1 MRGSIRR
8 RGSTWSIVYDERP
21 DPQTGKRRRRE
32 RGGFPDQDAAET
44 ALAEAIAAVKS
55 GGYVDPSKVT
65 VSRFLTDWI
74 DRKAEDDLKP
84 TTATS
89 YRSKIDHH
97 LVPRLGSLRVQELDV
112 SRIEDALREIH
123 REGGRDGAPLSRRTV
138 NYCRV
143 VLASALDDAVRR
155 GIIKGNP
162 ARLARI
168 PARERD
174 GWKPRSAPQQPWS
187 IEELRTFLATAADD
201 RLAALWMTYLTT
213 GMRRGEA
220 LGLCWSAVD
229 LDAGTAAV
237 ARVRTTAEDADGHR
251 MVYDY
256 DTPKSAAS
264 ARTVTLDGPTVAAFR
279 VHRTA
284 QLEDR
289 MAAGGAWVD
298 DDRVFAREDGS
309 GLDPEA
315 ISKRWR
321 GLCEVAGVRTIRLHD
336 ARHSHATLMLAGGV
350 PVEVISKRLGH
361 ARISVTMDLYVH
373 PDDASQRA
381 ASDTFGRIIAG
392 GSEA

>member
-1 MRGSIRR
+1 MRGHIRK
-8 RGSTWSIVYDERP
+8 RGGSWYIIYDERP
-21 DPQTGKRRRRE
+21 DPRTGERRRRE
-32 RGGFPDQDAAET
+32 RGGFLDQDSAET

-65 VSRFLTDWI
+65 VTRFLTDWI

-89 YRSKIDHH
+89 YRSKIEHH

-112 SRIEDALREIH
+112 SRIEDALRDIH
-123 REGGRDGAPLSRRTV
+123 REGGRKGAPLSRRTV

-174 GWKPRSAPQQPWS
+174 GWEPRSAPQQPWS
-187 IEELRTFLATAADD
+187 VPELRKFLATAAED
-201 RLAALWMTYLTT
+201 RLAALWMVYLTT

-220 LGLCWSAVD
+220 LGLRWSTVD
-229 LDAGTAAV
+229 LDAGTTAV
-237 ARVRTTAEDADGHR
+237 ARVRTTATDEDGHR

-264 ARTVTLDGPTVAAFR
+264 ARTVTLDGPTVAAIQ

-284 QLEDR
+284 QLEER
-289 MAAGGAWVD
+289 LAAGGAWLD
-298 DDRVFAREDGS
+298 EGRVFAREDGS
-309 GLDPEA
+309 GVDPDGV
-315 ISKRWR
+315 SKRWR
-321 GLCEVAGVRTIRLHD
+321 ELCELAGVRTIRLHD

-350 PVEVISKRLGH
+350 PVEVISRRLGH

-381 ASDTFGRIIAG
+381 ASDTFGKLLAG
-392 GSEA
+392 GGEG